1 MDWCVS
7 ELLLGEQNLLS
18 LSDGYIFV
26 VSLMTFDQGVA
37 FC

>member
-1 MDWCVS
+1 MDWCAPG
-7 ELLLGEQNLLS
+7 LLLGEQNLLS